1 MFTKELFN
9 LTLTS
14 NIAAEVFPNICGSA
28 YGSDNSFL
36 ATLRAILAPRMT
48 NDDKLWLDVRT
59 KNGRSILIN
68 DRNDSEIVAELVCE
82 HMTGGKFEDNTIF
95 VCGLN
100 GTENWNTS
108 VIKSVDN
115 SFAKDFKNFQEL
127 KDIRV
132 FVDRQINANIRFYI
146 NSEDRSVVIFAADLN
161 IKIWHF
167 IQSFIPRYFP
177 WYFEPKE
184 KHLADYEKTL
194 LKSLILKTAKSYEQ
208 TIESFTLKYDFR
220 SKKIKGLVGGLEKRS
235 KKKQLDVVRRNI
247 ADQENKIE
255 RIMNDY
261 THLIQNMQDYKI
273 RESGLMWQMEHSADD
288 NELVDYLIHNKHINI
303 LSVSDDAIEIIIGTT
318 IDNYD
323 ADLCERMVKNT
334 DSFMYDGYT
343 VTNEVF
349 ANVEARQKLI
359 KALFG
364 DDAILGAKVCAYYKL
379 GLSGKVSVTQKYN
392 YPKPEYEDFLTNP
405 HFYFFACIGT
415 YRSCIND
422 ALRKGDYLGA
432 IEQCVISAQTLNM
445 TEGSQTVAPFMGQ
458 IFNSNK
464 AIIKMPDGTSLT
476 PTEAYNWLVSQEQN
490 NEETQEVKKNVEAD

>member
-14 NIAAEVFPNICGSA
+14 DIAAEVFPNICGHA

-59 KNGRSILIN
+59 KNGRAILIN
-68 DRNDSEIVAELVCE
+68 DRNDSEIVTELVCE

-108 VIKSVDN
+108 VMKSVDN
-115 SFAKDFKNFQEL
+115 SFVKDFKNFQEL
-127 KDIRV
+127 KDISV

-146 NSEDRSVVIFAADLN
+146 NSEDRSVVIFAADLSV
-161 IKIWHF
+161 KIWHF

-177 WYFEPKE
+177 WYFDFKE
-184 KHLADYEKTL
+184 KHLTDEEKAL

-208 TIESFTLKYDFR
+208 TIESFALKYDFR
-220 SKKIKGLVGGLEKRS
+220 SKKIKSLVGGLEKRS
-235 KKKQLDVVRRNI
+235 KRKQLDAVKREI
-247 ADQENKIE
+247 ANYEN
-255 RIMNDY
+255 RIDRIRNDY
-261 THLIQNMQDYKI
+261 ANLIQAMQDYKI
-273 RESGLMWQMEHSADD
+273 RESGLMWQMEHSTDD
-288 NELVDYLIHNKHINI
+288 NELVEYLIHNKHINI
-303 LSVSDDAIEIIIGTT
+303 LSVSDEAIEIIIGTT

-323 ADLCERMVKNT
+323 PDLCERMVKNEE
-334 DSFMYDGYT
+334 SYMYDGYK
-343 VTNEVF
+343 VTNELF
-349 ANVEARQKLI
+349 EDVEARHKLI

-364 DDAILGAKVCAYYKL
+364 EDATLGVKVCAYYRL
-379 GLSGKVSVTQKYN
+379 ELSGVVSVRKQYP
-392 YPKPEYEDFLTNP
+392 YPKPEYDDFLTNP
-405 HFYFFACIGT
+405 HFYFFACLGT
-415 YRSCIND
+415 YDTYIND

-432 IEQCVISAQTLNM
+432 IEQCIISAQTLNM

-464 AIIKMPDGTSLT
+464 EIIRMPDGTSLT
-476 PTEAYNWLVSQEQN
+476 PTEAYKWLISQEQN
-490 NEETQEVKKNVEAD
+490 NEKAQEVKKDVEAD